1 MALGGGTFIAQNKI
15 LPGAYI
21 NFISTAYA
29 GTQLSDRGY
38 VAIALELDWGTEH
51 EIMTVEN
58 AAFQKNTLSLFG
70 YHYTDEK
77 LKGLRDLFMNA
88 TTAYIYR
95 LTSGGE
101 KASNTYATARYCGTR
116 GNALKVVIQTNPD
129 NASLYNV
136 SLYFDTQK
144 VDEQKGVQTATDL
157 LDNEYV
163 IWKKDAALAV
173 TAGENLSN
181 GTNGEVNGTAHQT
194 FLDLAESYQYNIL
207 ACTSTDDIIKGL
219 YVAYTKRMRDEV
231 GAKFQLVVH
240 RKSADEVGVI
250 NVTTDTTDTTAPIS
264 SAVYWVAGA
273 NAGCPV
279 NQSLLNKK
287 YDGEFTL
294 NTKGTQIELEKA
306 IQNGEFRFHKVGN
319 EARVLSDINSFV
331 TTTDTKGEVFQSN
344 QTIRVCDQVANDVAV
359 LFNTKYL
366 GVVPNDKPG
375 RISLQA
381 NIISLVRQ
389 LQEIRAVENFTEEDV
404 VVEQG
409 ETKKAVAVS
418 LNINIVN
425 AMGQLYMNV
434 MVN

>member
-1 MALGGGTFIAQNKI
+1 MALGGGTFITQNKI

-21 NFISTAYA
+21 NFISTTHA

-38 VAIALELDWGTEH
+38 VAIALELDWGIEH
-51 EIMTVEN
+51 EIMTIDNGE
-58 AAFQKNTLSLFG
+58 FQKNTLSLLG
-70 YHYTDEK
+70 YNYTDEK

-88 TTAYIYR
+88 TTVYIYR

-101 KASNTYATARYCGTR
+101 KASNTYATAKYCGTR
-116 GNALKVVIQTNPD
+116 GNALKVIIQTNPD
-129 NASLYNV
+129 DAALYDV

-144 VDEQKGVQTATDL
+144 VDEQKGIKATSDL

-163 IWKKDAALAV
+163 VWKKDAVLTA

-181 GTNGEVNGTAHQT
+181 GTNGEVNGAAHQT

-240 RKSADEVGVI
+240 RKSADEAGVI
-250 NVTTDTTDTTAPIS
+250 NITTDTTDTTAPIS
-264 SAVYWVAGA
+264 SAVYWIAGA

-294 NTKGTQIELEKA
+294 NTKGTQVELEKA

-319 EARVLSDINSFV
+319 EARILSDINSFV
-331 TTTDTKGEVFQSN
+331 TTTDTKGAVFQSN
-344 QTIRVCDQVANDVAV
+344 QTIRVCDQVANDIAV

-366 GVVPNDKPG
+366 GIVPNDKPG
-375 RISLQA
+375 RISLQS
-381 NIISLVRQ
+381 NIINLVKQ
-389 LQEIRAVENFTEEDV
+389 LQEIRAVENFAEEDV
-404 VVEQG
+404 TVTPG
-409 ETKKAVAVS
+409 EIKKAVFVS
-418 LNINIVN
+418 LNITIVN
-425 AMGQLYMNV
+425 TMEQLYMNV